1 MALLVYEWKTT
12 CPMYVTSVTSVTLI
26 TESRGVSRVLAL
38 NNCSDIQRYRR
49 VHRHQL
55 TQVAQSNKH
64 TGKRLSKK
72 DFPSKN
78 YPFFIEIYHFC
89 LNLGDF
95 YPRYS

>member
-12 CPMYVTSVTSVTLI
+12 CPMYVTSVTI
-26 TESRGVSRVLAL
+26 TESRGVSRILAL
-38 NNCSDIQRYRR
+38 NNCSDIQRYRQ

-55 TQVAQSNKH
+55 TQMAQSNKH

-95 YPRYS
+95 YPHYS